1 MHESGRT
8 VRAIGLPDG
17 RVLVEE
23 ADGRYRLAVG
33 QTDQPRVDATT
44 EAELDRQIA
53 MDPDDPGNDPAFWDG
68 ADVVRPARKE
78 RISVRLDA
86 DLLAWLRAQGP
97 GYQTRLNAI
106 LRGYM
111 EHARRR

>member
-1 MHESGRT
+1 

-23 ADGRYRLAVG
+23 ADGRYRLAAG
-33 QTDQPRVDATT
+33 RTDRSRVDATT
-44 EAELDRQIA
+44 EADLDRQIA
-53 MDPDDPGNDPAFWDG
+53 MDPDDTGNDPAFWDH
-68 ADVVRPARKE
+68 AEIVRPPRKE

-86 DLLAWLRAQGP
+86 DLLDWLRAQGP

-106 LRGYM
+106 LRSYM
-111 EHARRR
+111 EHARGASR